1 VPRIIA
7 TWTSGKQFVA
17 ETETGHAV
25 VMDAPVAAGGRN
37 TAPSPM
43 ELLLVGMAGCTGID
57 VVHILKDRMHKPL
70 VGLSVEVTGT
80 RAEADPKVYTELRV
94 VYRLRGRGLEEKDVR
109 RAISLSAE
117 KYCSAS
123 IMLGKTAKI
132 FSSYEIADEASTDV
146 IAGVIDHP

>member
-1 VPRIIA
+1 MPKTTA
-7 TWTSGKQFVA
+7 TWTSGRQFVA

-43 ELLLVGMAGCTGID
+43 ELLLVGLAGCTGID
-57 VVHILKDRMHKPL
+57 VVFILAERMKKPL
-70 VGLSVEVTGT
+70 TGLSVEVSGT
-80 RAEADPKVYTELRV
+80 RADSEPKVYTQIDVTYRV
-94 VYRLRGRGLEEKDVR
+94 RGKGLQEKDVR

-123 IMLGKTAKI
+123 IMLGKTAKLT
-132 FSSYEIADEASTDV
+132 SSFTLTDDETSQV
-146 IAGVIDHP
+146 IRGTIEHA